1 MWAMVFNATAQLDDI
16 AAAAFFMPFHLAW
29 LGLHQRG
36 GLKAGETVLIHAG
49 AGGVGSAAIQLA
61 RTASVRVLAT
71 AGGPVKT
78 TKCLELGAEVAI
90 DYLAGDFVPEVLT
103 ATDGDGV
110 DLVFDG
116 VGGAVTEASVR
127 CLRRY
132 GRLVMIGFA
141 GGIEAEDQPTLTP
154 RAIMF
159 GSISLIGVMLAYTA
173 DPRMENP
180 LPGIHIQPRDVGD
193 RAQAAL
199 EELLTQ
205 GRIKPSIGKVVDFEE
220 LPAALDEMDR
230 RLTMGRTVVK
240 A

>member
-1 MWAMVFNATAQLDDI
+1 MI
-16 AAAAFFMPFHLAW
+16 
-29 LGLHQRG
+29 
-36 GLKAGETVLIHAG
+36 
-49 AGGVGSAAIQLA
+49 
-61 RTASVRVLAT
+61 
-71 AGGPVKT
+71 
-78 TKCLELGAEVAI
+78 LGA
-90 DYLAGDFVPEVLT
+90 
-103 ATDGDGV
+103 
-110 DLVFDG
+110 
-116 VGGAVTEASVR
+116 VR
-127 CLRRY
+127 SR
-132 GRLVMIGFA
+132 I
-141 GGIEAEDQPTLTP
+141 
-154 RAIMF
+154 
-159 GSISLIGVMLAYTA
+159 ISLIGVMLAYTA